1 MGGGRSLFVMGSERG
16 RMGFVF
22 AGRMILDVALH
33 SLKMHGGCGGRS
45 SPVCK

>member
-22 AGRMILDVALH
+22 AGRMILDVALPQ
-33 SLKMHGGCGGRS
+33 LKNARGLGRT
-45 SPVCK
+45 